1 MKTLLLFSKTK
12 MKSLLFCVVFL
23 ELVWFGY
30 GHDQSRNHHPLAPAF
45 FIFGDSLVDSGNN
58 NYIPTLAKANYLP
71 YGIDFGFPTG
81 RFCNGRTVVDYG
93 AMYLGLPLVP
103 PYLSPVSIGGNVLKG
118 LNYASAAAGIL
129 DETGQHYGARTT
141 LNGQISQFEMTIQ
154 LQLQPFFQNPADLRK
169 YLAKS
174 IIAINI
180 GSNDYINNYLMPDR
194 YSSSQIYGGKEYVT
208 LLIKTLSAQISRLY
222 NLGARKMVL
231 AGSGPLGCIPSQLSM
246 VKGKNSSGCVTKI
259 NNLISMFNSRLKD
272 LPNTLNKT
280 LPGSLFIYQNFYDL
294 FHDMVVNPS
303 RYGLVIAN
311 KACCGGGRYGGALT
325 CLPLQ
330 QPCLDRHHYVFWD
343 AFHPTEIANKIIAKN
358 TFSKSTKY
366 SYPISFYE
374 LAKM

>member
-1 MKTLLLFSKTK
+1 
-12 MKSLLFCVVFL
+12 MKSLLFCVVYL

-30 GHDQSRNHHPLAPAF
+30 GQDQSRNHHPLSPAF

-103 PYLSPVSIGGNVLKG
+103 PYLSPVSIGQN
-118 LNYASAAAGIL
+118 
-129 DETGQHYGARTT
+129 GARTT
-141 LNGQISQFEMTIQ
+141 LNGQISQFEMTIEFK
-154 LQLQPFFQNPADLRK
+154 LQPFFQNPADLRN

-194 YSSSQIYGGKEYVT
+194 YSSSQIYSGEEYAT

-231 AGSGPLGCIPSQLSM
+231 AGSGPLGCIPSQLSV
-246 VKGKNSSGCVTKI
+246 VKGKNSSG
-259 NNLISMFNSRLKD
+259 
-272 LPNTLNKT
+272 
-280 LPGSLFIYQNFYDL
+280 IYQNFYDL

-303 RYGLVIAN
+303 RYGLVIPD
-311 KACCGGGRYGGALT
+311 KACCGSGRYGGALT

-343 AFHPTEIANKIIAKN
+343 AFHPTEIANKIIADN
-358 TFSKSTKY
+358 TFSKSAKY
-366 SYPISFYE
+366 SHPISFYE
-374 LAKM
+374 LAKL

>member
-1 MKTLLLFSKTK
+1 

-23 ELVWFGY
+23 ELVWCSYGY
-30 GHDQSRNHHPLAPAF
+30 GHGQTRNHQPLAPAF
-45 FIFGDSLVDSGNN
+45 FVFGDSLVDSGNN
-58 NYIPTLAKANYLP
+58 NYIPTLARANYLP

-103 PYLSPVSIGGNVLKG
+103 PFLSPVSIGENVLRG

-141 LNGQISQFEMTIQ
+141 FNGQISQFETTIE
-154 LQLQPFFQNPADLRK
+154 LKLRPFFQDPADLRK

-180 GSNDYINNYLMPDR
+180 GSNDYINNYLMPER
-194 YSSSQIYGGKEYVT
+194 YSSSQIYSGQDYAN
-208 LLIKTLSAQISRLY
+208 LLIKTLSTQISRLY

-246 VKGKNSSGCVTKI
+246 ASGNNNSNTGCVTKI
-259 NNLISMFNSRLKD
+259 NDLVSMFNSRLKD
-272 LPNTLNKT
+272 LPNTLNTT
-280 LPGSLFIYQNFYDL
+280 LPGSFFVYQNIYDL

-303 RYGLVIAN
+303 SYGLEIPN
-311 KACCGGGRYGGALT
+311 KACCGSGRYGGALT

-330 QPCLDRHHYVFWD
+330 QPCLDRHRYVFWD
-343 AFHPTEIANKIIAKN
+343 AFHPTEIANKIIAEQ

-366 SYPISFYE
+366 SYPISIYE
-374 LAKM
+374 LAKL